1 MAEAADAPPHTTLR
15 DPSGSRIITSD
26 IKTGDIRYEIETDG
40 GEVKFE
46 KSGLIYGST
55 NEQHYVINDGNPC
68 SAKAEYRAKFSFS
81 RGEWKANT
89 ESELIVTCD
98 EEHFFLRGRISAYED
113 DAQVFVKNW
122 DIKIPRVVY

>member
-1 MAEAADAPPHTTLR
+1 MFYSVEVAEAADAPPHNTKR
-15 DPSGSRIITSD
+15 PFGITHNHSD

-55 NEQHYVINDGNPC
+55 NEQRYVINDCSPC

-81 RGEWKANT
+81 RSKWKPPQRAN
-89 ESELIVTCD
+89 
-98 EEHFFLRGRISAYED
+98 
-113 DAQVFVKNW
+113 
-122 DIKIPRVVY
+122 

>member
-1 MAEAADAPPHTTLR
+1 M
-15 DPSGSRIITSD
+15 
-26 IKTGDIRYEIETDG
+26 
-40 GEVKFE
+40 KFE

-55 NEQHYVINDGNPC
+55 NEQHYVINDSNPC

-81 RGEWKANT
+81 RSEWKVST

-113 DAQVFVKNW
+113 DTQVFVKNW
-122 DIKIPRVVY
+122 DTKIPRVVY